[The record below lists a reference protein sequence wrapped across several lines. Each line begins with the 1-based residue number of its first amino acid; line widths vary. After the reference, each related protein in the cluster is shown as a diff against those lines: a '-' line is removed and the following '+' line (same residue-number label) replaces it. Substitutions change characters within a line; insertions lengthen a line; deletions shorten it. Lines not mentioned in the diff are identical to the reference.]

1 MSKLCVLCKAC
12 AFDTRE
18 RGARDGGVR
27 GSIWCG
33 QGRRIPDDNAPLI
46 GQREFI
52 EWNAFAKRCKHYD
65 PAPI

>member
-1 MSKLCVLCKAC
+1 MSLKLCVLCKSC

-18 RGARDGGVR
+18 RGNLNGPR

-33 QGRRIPDDNAPLI
+33 RGRRVPDDNAPLV

-52 EWNAFAKRCKHYD
+52 EWNRFAARCKHYE
-65 PAPI
+65 PTS